1 MQLMIK
7 GYRQNVGFALRW
19 LILGAFVGLLAGAA
33 VSIFIRLLN
42 IVTDFRNANLWI
54 IVFLPIA
61 GMLSVWLYNTFSKES
76 NAGNDLIIDEVLEFR
91 GRIRFRMAPLI
102 LASTLLTHLFGGS
115 AGREGSAVQ
124 MSGALAGKL
133 AKVLKLVKQDAR
145 LIVMAGISGGFSAI
159 FGTPVAG
166 AIFGMEVITRGQ
178 IHFVSAIAC
187 VASALTAGLFTKT
200 FSPVHE
206 TYHVV
211 PFPTLDLIM
220 IGKLLLLCIP
230 FALTSMVFSEGTHW
244 ISKKSK
250 EWIANGYLRIA
261 AGAVLVLLL
270 FLILRDPNY
279 LGLSLLLAHRPLNGE
294 IMPSYAFALKML
306 LTMVTLGFGFKGGEV
321 TPLFVIGALLGS
333 ALAPLFGIP
342 VTAIAAIGFVS
353 VFAAASKTPI
363 ACTIMGVEIFG
374 ASYAAPLVLV
384 NFICFVLSGHSGI
397 YQSQSEADFGIGEP
411 EED

>member
-19 LILGAFVGLLAGAA
+19 LVLGAFVGLLAGAA

-115 AGREGSAVQ
+115 AGREGTAVQ

-133 AKVLKLVKQDAR
+133 AQVLKLVKQDAR

-187 VASALTAGLFTKT
+187 VASALTAGLFTRT

-206 TYHVV
+206 SYHVV
-211 PFPTLDLIM
+211 PFPALDLIL

-230 FALTSMVFSEGTHW
+230 FALASTVFSEGTHW
-244 ISKKSK
+244 ISKKST
-250 EWIANGYLRIA
+250 EWIKNGYLRVA
-261 AGAVLVLLL
+261 AGAAIVLLL
-270 FLILRDPNY
+270 FLILRDPDY
-279 LGLSLLLAHRPLNGE
+279 LGLSLPLVQRPLNGE
-294 IMPSYAFALKML
+294 VMPYYAFALKML

-333 ALAPLFGIP
+333 ALAPVFGIP

-363 ACTIMGVEIFG
+363 ACTIMGIEIFG
-374 ASYAAPLVLV
+374 ASYAAPLILV

-411 EED
+411 VED